1 MKSRACMLLIF
12 MIFVCVNGG
21 AIATSDNQNF
31 EIVGYIPKSTGI
43 MPGGGDKPEYYGH
56 LMVRDLYFNTS
67 SVEDGKVLEIG
78 QGLALFDK
86 SNMTPL
92 FRIEYATNYLDP
104 VKIEVKLSPF
114 TQYDKINGNPIEN
127 TLNTYAMSVAGIQA
141 NHDVFANVIN
151 FFSVPVN
158 DNGDSS
164 LKADGA
170 RMVINDQK
178 STPGN
183 NVFAV
188 RSQSSQITGTSVDTF
203 EFSYEEADTSLDFW
217 DYNNGKFT
225 YYSQNLWHDT
235 YPPHSAI
242 PDGDRVTNYI
252 EYYIRI
258 DDEVPKPDGVDALYY
273 RMTVRVSVTAGDL

>member
-1 MKSRACMLLIF
+1 MKSRVCMLLII

-92 FRIEYATNYLDP
+92 FRIEYTTNYLDP

-114 TQYDKINGNPIEN
+114 TQYDKKNGNTIGN

-158 DNGDSS
+158 DNRVSS

-170 RMVINDQK
+170 RMVINGQE

-188 RSQSSQITGTSVDTF
+188 RSQSSQITDTSVDTF
-203 EFSYEEADTSLDFW
+203 EFRYKKADTND
-217 DYNNGKFT
+217 DYWSWSGDKFI
-225 YYSQNLWHDT
+225 YNSMNRWRD
-235 YPPHSAI
+235 YPQYSAI
-242 PDGDRVTNYI
+242 PDGERVTNYI

>member
-1 MKSRACMLLIF
+1 MKSRVCMLLII

-31 EIVGYIPKSTGI
+31 EIVGYIPKSTEI

-92 FRIEYATNYLDP
+92 FRIEYTTNYLDP
-104 VKIEVKLSPF
+104 VKIEVNLSPF
-114 TQYDKINGNPIEN
+114 TQYDKKNGNTIGN

-151 FFSVPVN
+151 FFSVPIN
-158 DNGDSS
+158 DNRDPS

-170 RMVINDQK
+170 RMVINGQE

-188 RSQSSQITGTSVDTF
+188 RSQSSQITDTSVDTF
-203 EFSYEEADTSLDFW
+203 EFSYEEADTSSDYW
-217 DYNNGKFT
+217 DENNGKFT
-225 YYSQNLWHDT
+225 YYSQNHWHDT
-235 YPPHSAI
+235 YPSHSAI
-242 PDGDRVTNYI
+242 PDGERVTNYI